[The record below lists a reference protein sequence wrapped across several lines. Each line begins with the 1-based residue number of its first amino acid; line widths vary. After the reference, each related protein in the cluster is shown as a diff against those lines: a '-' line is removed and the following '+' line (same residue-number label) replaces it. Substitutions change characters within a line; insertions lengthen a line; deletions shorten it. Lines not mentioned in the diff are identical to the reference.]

1 MAIATPDPNN
11 LSLLNFRL
19 TFSKLPHVVYRV
31 QTLSLPGIQLGT
43 ATVPTPMIPIQ
54 RPGNITYDELNLT
67 FLVGENMQDYL
78 EIYNWM
84 KELGQADYVG
94 SAERVLSD
102 ASVLIMNSAF
112 RPNLEAQ
119 FTEVFPTSL
128 SSIDFDS
135 TLQDV
140 QYATA
145 SVTLRFT
152 RYNII
157 PL

>member
-19 TFSKLPHVVYRV
+19 TFSKIPHVIYRV
-31 QTLSLPGIQLGT
+31 QTLSLPGVTLGT
-43 ATVPTPMIPIQ
+43 ATVPTPMIQIR
-54 RPGNITYDELNLT
+54 RPGNITYDEVSLT

-78 EIYNWM
+78 EIQNWM
-84 KELGQADYVG
+84 KELGQADFVG
-94 SAERVLSD
+94 SAEKILSD

-112 RPNLEAQ
+112 RPNLEAR

-145 SVTLRFT
+145 TVSLAFT
-152 RYNII
+152 RYDIT

>member
-19 TFSKLPHVVYRV
+19 TFTKIPHVVYRV
-31 QTLSLPGIQLGT
+31 QTMSLPGIQLGV
-43 ATVPTPMIPIQ
+43 ASVPTPMIPIR
-54 RPGNITYDELNLT
+54 RPGNITYDEVNLT

-78 EIYNWM
+78 EIQNWM
-84 KELGQADYVG
+84 KELGQVDFVG
-94 SAERVLSD
+94 SSERVLSD

-112 RPNLEAQ
+112 RPNLEAR

-128 SSIDFDS
+128 SSIEFDS

-145 SVTLRFT
+145 TVSLAFT
-152 RYNII
+152 RYDIT